1 MTIALDIDRLT
12 CVRARRVLF
21 EGLSLAVPAGTF
33 VALEGPNGAGKTSLL
48 RVIAGFLA
56 PATGTVRLRT
66 EDATLVEADDRA
78 RYVGWL
84 GHQDGVKPQ
93 LTVGE
98 QLAFWSRLY
107 GGGDVRAAL
116 AAFGLQTL
124 AALPGQFLSAGQ
136 KRRFA
141 MARLKLTGRPLWLLD
156 EPLAA
161 LDSSAK
167 ALVAAAIGAHC
178 ASGGIAIAAT
188 HEPLGLDAQVLRL
201 GQTAAARAS

>member
-1 MTIALDIDRLT
+1 
-12 CVRARRVLF
+12 
-21 EGLSLAVPAGTF
+21 
-33 VALEGPNGAGKTSLL
+33 
-48 RVIAGFLA
+48 
-56 PATGTVRLRT
+56 
-66 EDATLVEADDRA
+66 
-78 RYVGWL
+78 
-84 GHQDGVKPQ
+84 
-93 LTVGE
+93 
-98 QLAFWSRLY
+98 
-107 GGGDVRAAL
+107 
-116 AAFGLQTL
+116 
-124 AALPGQFLSAGQ
+124 
-136 KRRFA
+136 